1 MGRRSPADLSL
12 TSLKTAPDI
21 RQACR
26 HDPEWLVQHILEAQ
40 FAGDREDAKEELF
53 QA

>member
-1 MGRRSPADLSL
+1 MTR
-12 TSLKTAPDI
+12 K
-21 RQACR
+21 
-26 HDPEWLVQHILEAQ
+26 WLVQHILEGQ